1 MAYMSESVYNYPSIY
16 IVLSAIYLLVRITK
30 ENVENGYEFYR
41 ESLANSTNIL
51 FVDKTGINQIYWL
64 FLDKIKI

>member
-16 IVLSAIYLLVRITK
+16 IVLSAIYLLVRIAK

>member
-1 MAYMSESVYNYPSIY
+1 MAYMNESVYNYPSIY
-16 IVLSAIYLLVRITK
+16 IVLSAIYLLVRIAK

>member
-1 MAYMSESVYNYPSIY
+1 MSESVYNYPSIY

>member
-1 MAYMSESVYNYPSIY
+1 MNESVYNYPSIY
-16 IVLSAIYLLVRITK
+16 IVLSAIYLLVRIAK

>member
-1 MAYMSESVYNYPSIY
+1 MSESVYNYPSIY
-16 IVLSAIYLLVRITK
+16 IVLSAIYLLVRIAK